1 MASGA
6 DVPQEI
12 VQHTTGGRM
21 AGLVV
26 CHHVV
31 MDLGGASRT
40 ARRSRSGVVARRWGA
55 RTAGRGAEL
64 VRPLTCFPAL
74 PGRSRGYR
82 LRPGCLVARSA
93 MAESVECA
101 CAVRGID
108 RSGSAR
114 DDVVSVT
121 RQAQLEFD
129 TDAGGKCLAS
139 ELPVDWSQSGPTG
152 ATGATGA
159 TGPTG
164 QQGPPGPSP
173 TLSVYEA
180 DGPFVTIPAGDV
192 KGIGAD
198 CSSTGDLATGGGFN
212 VGSALVVIA
221 SFRNSNTTYSW
232 LLVVFNPTNLDLQ
245 PQATV
250 ECLRSE

>member
-1 MASGA
+1 
-6 DVPQEI
+6 
-12 VQHTTGGRM
+12 
-21 AGLVV
+21 
-26 CHHVV
+26 
-31 MDLGGASRT
+31 
-40 ARRSRSGVVARRWGA
+40 
-55 RTAGRGAEL
+55 
-64 VRPLTCFPAL
+64 
-74 PGRSRGYR
+74 
-82 LRPGCLVARSA
+82 

-101 CAVRGID
+101 CAVGGID

-129 TDAGGKCLAS
+129 TDTGGKCLAS

>member
-1 MASGA
+1 MRRLL
-6 DVPQEI
+6 
-12 VQHTTGGRM
+12 GRR
-21 AGLVV
+21 GLAAAV
-26 CHHVV
+26 
-31 MDLGGASRT
+31 
-40 ARRSRSGVVARRWGA
+40 VVAAVVIGGIA
-55 RTAGRGAEL
+55 YASIPDANGVIHG
-64 VRPLTCFPAL
+64 C
-74 PGRSRGYR
+74 YR
-82 LRPGCLVARSA
+82 KVNGQLRV
-93 MAESVECA
+93 
-101 CAVRGID
+101 I
-108 RSGSAR
+108 
-114 DDVVSVT
+114 
-121 RQAQLEFD
+121 D
-129 TDAGGKCLAS
+129 TDTGGKCLAS

-245 PQATV
+245 AQATV